1 MFLSSDASGC
11 QRACCFVFCG
21 GRSMHGLNIFRHH
34 LDGTA
39 GTLGGADAA
48 TLAVVVVEREAP
60 AGAELDH
67 GIVRTDAIAV
77 VALEAVTAAHAA
89 ARLEHRGLLVEV
101 ADDLGEPGHAANNVE
116 YRADGARRIRVV
128 AGV

>member
-1 MFLSSDASGC
+1 MFVSSDASGC

-21 GRSMHGLNIFRHH
+21 GRAMHGLNIFRYH

-39 GTLGGADAA
+39 WALGGADAA
-48 TLAVVVVEREAP
+48 TLAVVVVELEAP

-77 VALEAVTAAHAA
+77 VALEAVAAAHAA
-89 ARLEHRGLLVEV
+89 TRLEHCGFLVEV
-101 ADDLGEPGHAANNVE
+101 ADDFAKS
-116 YRADGARRIRVV
+116 
-128 AGV
+128 